1 MVFEAELR
9 LVPKER
15 VSVRSLGIKAIIWV
29 MVEGGDNSQVKS
41 MTEEL
46 GENHSFLEFGALNLV
61 LLRLGFD
68 FLFLGLCPIFGI
80 KGDGGRGCRRG
91 A

>member
-1 MVFEAELR
+1 MVLYRSLSGGKGVLLKWVFEAELR

-15 VSVRSLGIKAIIWV
+15 VSVRSLGIKAMIWV

-46 GENHSFLEFGALNLV
+46 GENHSPLWFGSLKIWV
-61 LLRLGFD
+61 
-68 FLFLGLCPIFGI
+68 
-80 KGDGGRGCRRG
+80 
-91 A
+91 

>member
-15 VSVRSLGIKAIIWV
+15 VSVRSLGIKAMIWV

-46 GENHSFLEFGALNLV
+46 ADTIRS
-61 LLRLGFD
+61 
-68 FLFLGLCPIFGI
+68 
-80 KGDGGRGCRRG
+80 
-91 A
+91 